1 MLNKQI
7 ARLAI
12 GLSLVVAGTQAAPA
26 QTAPAPAAS
35 VEPAIAFGARENV
48 EFISLSPDG
57 SRIAYAIPREGQ
69 GSMLMT
75 VDVGASTPRHVISV
89 DGRRQ
94 RLSNC
99 NWVSNS
105 RLVCTVYAVSETPGE
120 LVTATRL
127 VALDMDGSNVKVLG
141 QRDNMDQVALRLWG
155 GSVIDWLPGQ
165 DNQVLMSQLFVPEGR
180 AGTLVARD
188 EDGVGVVQVD
198 TMSLRS
204 RRVEPPHQTAVRYLS
219 DGQGRVRIM
228 GIRQL
233 RGETGQ
239 ASNVIT
245 HFFRRAG
252 SSEWVRLGDHNQLTD
267 EGLWPLAVDAARDAA
282 YVMEQQPNGMDV
294 IIRIALDG
302 SGRREP
308 VVANQRADI
317 DGLLRLGRRA
327 RVIGATY
334 ATERREAVYFDAEL
348 ERVAQQLGRALPN
361 APLISFVGAS
371 DDERKLLIKASSD
384 NDPGTYYVFNRDTR
398 QLVQVMR
405 ARPELDGVA
414 LAQVRPITYRAAD
427 GTMIPGYLTLPPGS
441 SGRGLPAIVMP
452 HGGPSARDEWQF
464 DWWAQ
469 YFANRGF
476 AVLQPNFR
484 GSAGYGED
492 WFQINGFQSW
502 RTAIGDVNDAGRW
515 LVSEG
520 IADPAKLAVVG
531 WSYGGYAALQS
542 NVVDSGL
549 YRAIIAVAPVTDLQ
563 ELKNEWA
570 GWSNRA
576 NVRDFI
582 GSGPHI
588 AQGSPARHAGQI
600 RAPVLLFHGERDRN
614 VGVRQ
619 SRLMHDQLRDAG
631 RAVELVE
638 FDELDHYLDDSAAR
652 VQMLRRSDAFL
663 RQALNIR

>member
-1 MLNKQI
+1 MNVQLIATAIAGLLMLAANSQ
-7 ARLAI
+7 A
-12 GLSLVVAGTQAAPA
+12 TPQAAPV
-26 QTAPAPAAS
+26 AAS
-35 VEPAIAFGARENV
+35 AVDPAVAFGARENV

-57 SRIAYAIPREGQ
+57 TRVAYAIPREGQ
-69 GSMLMT
+69 GSRLMT
-75 VDVGASTPRHVISV
+75 VDVGATTPRHVISV

-94 RLSNC
+94 RLSGC

-105 RLVCTVYAVSETPGE
+105 RLVCTVYGVSDNPGV
-120 LVTATRL
+120 LVSASRL
-127 VALDMDGSNVKVLG
+127 IALDMDGSNVKVLG
-141 QRDNMDQVALRLWG
+141 ERDSMDQVGARLWG

-165 DNQVLMSQLFVPEGR
+165 ENQVLMSQVFVPESR
-180 AGTLVARD
+180 AGSLLARD
-188 EDGVGVVQVD
+188 EEGVGVVQVD
-198 TMSLRS
+198 TVSLRT
-204 RRVEPPHQTAVRYLS
+204 RRVEAPHRSAIRYLS

-228 GIRQL
+228 GIRQI

-239 ASNVIT
+239 DSNLTT
-245 HFFRRAG
+245 HFYRRAG
-252 SSEWVRLGDHNQLTD
+252 SSEWVRLGDYNSLSR
-267 EGLWPLAVDAARDAA
+267 EGAWPMAVDSGRDAV
-282 YVMEQQPNGMDV
+282 YVLEQQPNGMDA

-302 SGRREP
+302 SDRREP
-308 VVANQRADI
+308 VIANRQADI
-317 DGLLRLGRRA
+317 DGLLRIGRRA

-334 ATERREAVYFDAEL
+334 STERREAVYFDAEL
-348 ERVAQQLGRALPN
+348 QRVAQQLGRALPN
-361 APLISFVGAS
+361 APLIAFVGAS
-371 DDERKLLIKASSD
+371 DDERKLLVKASSD
-384 NDPGTYYVFNRDTR
+384 NDPGTYYVLNRDTR

-414 LAQVRPITYRAAD
+414 LAQVRPISYRAAD

-441 SGRGLPAIVMP
+441 NGRGLPAIVMP

-469 YFANRGF
+469 FFANRGF

-484 GSAGYGED
+484 GSAGYGDD

-520 IADPAKLAVVG
+520 IADPAKLAIVG

-549 YRAIIAVAPVTDLQ
+549 YRAVIAVAPVTDLQ

-582 GSGPHI
+582 GSGPHV

-600 RAPVLLFHGERDRN
+600 RAPVLLFHGEMDRN

-619 SRLMHDQLRDAG
+619 SRLMRDQLRDAG
-631 RAVELVE
+631 RTVELVE
-638 FDELDHYLDDSAAR
+638 FDDLDHYLDDSAAR

-663 RQALNIR
+663 RQALGIR